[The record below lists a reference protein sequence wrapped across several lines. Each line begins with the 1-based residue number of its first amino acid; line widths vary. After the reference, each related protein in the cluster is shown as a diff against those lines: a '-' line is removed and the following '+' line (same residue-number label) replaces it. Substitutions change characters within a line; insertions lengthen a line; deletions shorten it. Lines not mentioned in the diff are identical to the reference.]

1 MKIIT
6 QQLADKLPKDHKL
19 LYNKIVNPQNYSAL
33 HSALIETQQLIIYDI
48 TTNKKYPLET
58 IIGVNDHINRT
69 GENPLIGHQ
78 KELDI
83 DFTDITR
90 LYQCKQ
96 NFINTDCCGK
106 ELNVKYTYPSHYLC
120 FISILAKSLGIK
132 KISAFLV
139 NIP

>member
-69 GENPLIGHQ
+69 GENPLIGG
-78 KELDI
+78 
-83 DFTDITR
+83 TSTW
-90 LYQCKQ
+90 LYRSYLR
-96 NFINTDCCGK
+96 FI
-106 ELNVKYTYPSHYLC
+106 KYNINC
-120 FISILAKSLGIK
+120 AKFIYMNCWEILGFAI
-132 KISAFLV
+132 I
-139 NIP
+139 